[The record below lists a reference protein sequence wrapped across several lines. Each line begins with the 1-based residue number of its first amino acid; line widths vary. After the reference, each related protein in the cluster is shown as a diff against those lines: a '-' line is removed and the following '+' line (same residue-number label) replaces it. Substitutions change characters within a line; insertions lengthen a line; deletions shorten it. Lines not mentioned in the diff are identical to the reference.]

1 MTELFRRFN
10 IEENGETDKIV
21 KLPISQVIPNPD
33 QPRKNFDEDALA
45 ELSAS
50 ISMYGILS
58 PLLVTPAEGD
68 TYLLIAGERRY
79 RAAQLL
85 GLTEVPVIVKYYT
98 PQEVAQIALIENLQR
113 ENLNYMEEAE
123 GYQKLLEDFNMT
135 QEAMAEKVGKKQ
147 STIANKLRLLR
158 LPAEVRLLLLQNGLT
173 ERHARALLKLEKV
186 EQQMATLQAVVE
198 KKLNVTQTE
207 AFIDKLLAGKQQ
219 EKKKHIVLTSD
230 VRLYV
235 NSIKKVTQAIKAVNI
250 PVKMEQVIDGDDVV
264 VTVRIRNMKKPKG
277 SNNKPLF

>member
-10 IEENGETDKIV
+10 IEENGEADKIV

>member
-10 IEENGETDKIV
+10 IEENGEADKIV

-158 LPAEVRLLLLQNGLT
+158 LPAEVRSLLLQNGLT

>member
-10 IEENGETDKIV
+10 IEENGEADKIV

-79 RAAQLL
+79 RAAQFL